1 MMSQSFGCFVTN
13 IVKRP
18 SNGKEDMEHCK
29 ARFCRQQNI
38 ELDYYGHPVCYKH
51 WQLHCLEEAAFD
63 LKKEF
68 HIKKETNDC

>member
-1 MMSQSFGCFVTN
+1 
-13 IVKRP
+13 
-18 SNGKEDMEHCK
+18 MEHCK

-51 WQLHCLEEAAFD
+51 WQLHCLEEAAFE

-68 HIKKETNDC
+68 HIKKENNEC